1 MSQQVIT
8 ANRLLDGRVVFL
20 AANGEW
26 SELVGASRVAQ
37 DDSDAALLQAE
48 ANQAVADRKVVAPYL
63 IPVSTEGGRIT
74 PLRYRE
80 VLRAL
85 GPSTHPDYG
94 RPASATVAS

>member
-1 MSQQVIT
+1 MPQQIIT

-26 SELVGASRVAQ
+26 SERVGASRVAQ

-63 IPVSTEGGRIT
+63 IPVSTENGEIK

-85 GPSTHPDYG
+85 GPSTHPEFG
-94 RPASATVAS
+94 RPADATAAL